1 MLGAKS
7 EAIAL
12 AKLTLITEGLEKH
25 SVSIL
30 GYGDSP
36 EVYAEL
42 GVPIEVHP
50 KRALC
55 YLDCKDFEVKFESG
69 ELDSLDDREL
79 QIGVRMLGLD
89 NADNLRKQVAATKKK
104 NIVNTVVE
112 KVVSTPK
119 TTKPEENYESSD
131 EADSADD
138 SE

>member
-1 MLGAKS
+1 VLGVKS

-12 AKLTLITEGLEKH
+12 AKLTLITEGLETN

-42 GVPIEVHP
+42 GVPIEVHA

-55 YLDCKDFEVKFESG
+55 YLGCSDFEVGFESG

-79 QIGVRMLGLD
+79 QIGVRKLGLD
-89 NADNLRKQVAATKKK
+89 NADGLRKEVAASKKK
-104 NIVNTVVE
+104 NIVSTVVE
-112 KVVSTPK
+112 KVISTPK
-119 TTKPEENYESSD
+119 ATKTEESDESSD